1 MIYLRFTVG
10 ELANLHG
17 MSKQTLIYYDNIDL
31 FNPKIVDKNNGYRY
45 YTSDQLEIL
54 DSILV
59 LRELGIPIK
68 EIKDFLIKR
77 DDNKA
82 LTLLK
87 EQKIKLQSQ
96 LKNLK
101 RSITR
106 LENKI
111 ETIESLNEYDDKIYF
126 KEMDSEFLITQKVE
140 KPFQLLQTDIAFKK
154 LLTIVTNN
162 KYPYNYQIGT
172 IISLES
178 LVNKKYTTADS
189 VFFPLHSK
197 LNDANVLKKPQGL
210 YAITLHKGEYK
221 NVGKTYELL
230 IDTINKNGYE
240 MIGPSFEYGILDSL
254 TSYSAKD
261 YITKIVIPIKKL

>member
-1 MIYLRFTVG
+1 MNFTVG
-10 ELANLHG
+10 ELAKLNG
-17 MSKQTLIYYDNIDL
+17 MNKQTLIYCDNIDL
-31 FNPKIVDKNNGYRY
+31 FKPKVVDESNGYRY
-45 YTSDQLEIL
+45 YTSDQLEVL

-82 LTLLK
+82 LILLK

-101 RSITR
+101 KSIAR

-111 ETIESLNEYDDKIYF
+111 ETIESLNEYDDKVYF
-126 KEMDSEFLITQKVE
+126 QELQSEFIITQKVE
-140 KPFQLLQTDIAFKK
+140 EPFQLLQTDIAFKK
-154 LLTIVTNN
+154 LLTIVNKN
-162 KYPYNYQIGT
+162 KYPYNYQVGT
-172 IISLES
+172 IISLENLLS
-178 LVNKKYTTADS
+178 KNYTTAHS
-189 VFFPLHSK
+189 VFFPLHNK
-197 LNDANVLKKPQGL
+197 LSAPNVFKKAEGL

-221 NVGKTYELL
+221 DVGKTYEIL

-240 MIGPSFEYGILDSL
+240 MTGPSFEYGILDSL
-254 TSYSAKD
+254 TSYSSKD
-261 YITKIVIPIKKL
+261 YITKISIPIKKL

>member
-1 MIYLRFTVG
+1 MKFTVG
-10 ELANLHG
+10 ELAKLHG

-31 FNPKIVDKNNGYRY
+31 FKPKIVDKNNGYRY
-45 YTSDQLEIL
+45 YTSDQLEVL

-68 EIKDFLIKR
+68 EIKDFLTKR

-82 LTLLK
+82 LILLK
-87 EQKIKLQSQ
+87 EQKSKLQSQ
-96 LKNLK
+96 LKNIK
-101 RSITR
+101 KSILR

-111 ETIESLNEYDDKIYF
+111 EAIESLNEYDDKVYF
-126 KEMDSEFLITQKVE
+126 KEMGDEFLITQKVE
-140 KPFQLLQTDIAFKK
+140 NPFQLLQTDIAFKK

-172 IISLES
+172 IISLEN
-178 LVNKKYTTADS
+178 LINKKYTTAHS
-189 VFFPLHSK
+189 VFFPLNNK
-197 LNDANVLKKPQGL
+197 LNANNIFKKPKCL

-221 NVGKTYELL
+221 DIGKTYELL

-254 TSYSAKD
+254 TSYSSKD
-261 YITKIVIPIKKL
+261 YITKIVIPVKKL

>member
-1 MIYLRFTVG
+1 MNFTVG
-10 ELANLHG
+10 ELAKLNG
-17 MSKQTLIYYDNIDL
+17 MNKQTLIYYDNIDL
-31 FNPKIVDKNNGYRY
+31 FKPKVVDESNGYRY
-45 YTSDQLEIL
+45 YTSDQLEVL

-82 LTLLK
+82 LILLK

-101 RSITR
+101 KSIAR

-126 KEMDSEFLITQKVE
+126 QELQSEFIITQKVE
-140 KPFQLLQTDIAFKK
+140 EPFQLLQTDIAFKK
-154 LLTIVTNN
+154 LLTIVNKN
-162 KYPYNYQIGT
+162 KYPYNYQVGT
-172 IISLES
+172 IISLENLLS
-178 LVNKKYTTADS
+178 KNYTTAYS
-189 VFFPLHSK
+189 VFFPLHNK
-197 LNDANVLKKPQGL
+197 LSAPNVLKKAEGL

-221 NVGKTYELL
+221 DVGKTYEIL
-230 IDTINKNGYE
+230 INTINKNGYE
-240 MIGPSFEYGILDSL
+240 MTGPSFEYGILDSL
-254 TSYSAKD
+254 TSYSSKD
-261 YITKIVIPIKKL
+261 YITKISIPIKKL